1 MIWTISLRDCHSLTY
16 VDRVTYNH
24 QHLSLLLIHAAS
36 RKTDRRPSL
45 TAIKA
50 SLSVSSEELLTLLL
64 SRLFASVCLLL
75 SVSVLKFRSEC
86 AACIPRVP
94 CKHNLHGQLWDLFT
108 LVRMSLFASVCASY
122 GLPSLVKWFV
132 FLQSVLCAPVKWFR

>member
-1 MIWTISLRDCHSLTY
+1 MILKQNALSDDLNYLLKILPFSHLQGHT
-16 VDRVTYNH
+16 VTYNH

-36 RKTDRRPSL
+36 RKTDRRPSS

-50 SLSVSSEELLTLLL
+50 SLSVASDELLTLLL

-94 CKHNLHGQLWDLFT
+94 RKHNLHGQLRDLFT
-108 LVRMSLFASVCASY
+108 LVRMSLFACVCASY
-122 GLPSLVKWFV
+122 GLPSLVK
-132 FLQSVLCAPVKWFR
+132 